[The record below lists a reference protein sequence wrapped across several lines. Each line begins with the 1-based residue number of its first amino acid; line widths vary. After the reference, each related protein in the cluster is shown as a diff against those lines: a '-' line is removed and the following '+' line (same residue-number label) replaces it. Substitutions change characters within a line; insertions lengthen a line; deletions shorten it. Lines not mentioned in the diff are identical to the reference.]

1 MDKRISKSFK
11 AVFTNLYPNFNEEE
25 VKKEYGLV
33 SKQEL
38 PKKQFDAI
46 ALTVAHR
53 EFENLNIKQ
62 LKLEKSIV
70 YDVKNTLS
78 RENRDSSL

>member
-1 MDKRISKSFK
+1 MKDYGVQISIYDPW
-11 AVFTNLYPNFNEEE
+11 ANEEE
-25 VKKEYGLV
+25 VKKIFGLV

-53 EFENLNIKQ
+53 EFENLNIKH
-62 LKLEKSIV
+62 LKKEKAIV
-70 YDVKNTLS
+70 YDVKNTIS
-78 RENRDSSL
+78 KDEIQVYSLL